1 MSDDNGMVTLNI
13 YNQPPPQLADETSAK
28 VNETNQGLNLNTD
41 RPQQNLKYYDNVRN
55 GPNYNINSAPRNNY
69 NKKNMQ
75 SSIDDSSSSTNNGQD
90 VPYASPYPP
99 QPVVNYQQMPY
110 QQAPMQPIGYATPVA
125 RPVVPYN
132 VPYTQPVIVQAKQP
146 VNNNTQP
153 RTIIIQQTEQR
164 KKKASEDCCTMCL
177 ASCAGAVAAC
187 CLLMLCCGG
196 GPGPHRGRRHGW

>member
-1 MSDDNGMVTLNI
+1 MTDDNGMVTLNI
-13 YNQPPPQLADETSAK
+13 YNQPPPQLADETTEDI
-28 VNETNQGLNLNTD
+28 NQTGQGLNLKTD

-69 NKKNMQ
+69 NKRNIQ
-75 SSIDDSSSSTNNGQD
+75 STIDDSSSSTNNGVN

-132 VPYTQPVIVQAKQP
+132 AGYTQPVIVQAKQP
-146 VNNNTQP
+146 VSNNTQP
-153 RTIIIQQTEQR
+153 RTIIIQERERR
-164 KKKASEDCCTMCL
+164 KKPEEDCCTVCL
-177 ASCAGAVAAC
+177 ASCAGCVAAC

-196 GPGPHRGRRHGW
+196 GGPGPRRGRGRW

>member
-13 YNQPPPQLADETSAK
+13 YNQPPPQLADETTEDI
-28 VNETNQGLNLNTD
+28 NQTGQGLNLKTD

-69 NKKNMQ
+69 NKRNIQ
-75 SSIDDSSSSTNNGQD
+75 STIDDSSSSTNNGVN

-132 VPYTQPVIVQAKQP
+132 AGYTQPVIVQAKQP
-146 VNNNTQP
+146 VSNNTQP
-153 RTIIIQQTEQR
+153 RTIIIQERERR
-164 KKKASEDCCTMCL
+164 KKPEEDCCTVCL
-177 ASCAGAVAAC
+177 ASCAGCVAAC

-196 GPGPHRGRRHGW
+196 GGPGPRRGRGRW

>member
-1 MSDDNGMVTLNI
+1 MTDDNGMVTLNI
-13 YNQPPPQLADETSAK
+13 YNQPPPQLADETTEDI
-28 VNETNQGLNLNTD
+28 NQTGQGLNLKTD

-69 NKKNMQ
+69 NKRNIQ
-75 SSIDDSSSSTNNGQD
+75 STIDDSSSSTNNGVN

-132 VPYTQPVIVQAKQP
+132 AGYTQPVIVQAKQP
-146 VNNNTQP
+146 VSNNTQP
-153 RTIIIQQTEQR
+153 RTIIIQERERR
-164 KKKASEDCCTMCL
+164 KKPEEDCCTVCL
-177 ASCAGAVAAC
+177 ASCAGCVAAC
-187 CLLMLCCGG
+187 CLLLLWCGG
-196 GPGPHRGRRHGW
+196 GVLGA

>member
-13 YNQPPPQLADETSAK
+13 YNQPPPQLADETTEDI
-28 VNETNQGLNLNTD
+28 NQTGQGLNLKTD

-69 NKKNMQ
+69 NKRNIQ
-75 SSIDDSSSSTNNGQD
+75 STIDDSSSSTNNGVN

-132 VPYTQPVIVQAKQP
+132 AGYTQPVIVQAKQP
-146 VNNNTQP
+146 VSNNTQP
-153 RTIIIQQTEQR
+153 RTIIIQERERR
-164 KKKASEDCCTMCL
+164 KKPEEDCCTVCL
-177 ASCAGAVAAC
+177 ASCAGCVAAC

-196 GPGPHRGRRHGW
+196 GPGPYHGRRHRW

>member
-1 MSDDNGMVTLNI
+1 MTDDNGMVTLNI
-13 YNQPPPQLADETSAK
+13 YNQPPQQLADETTEDI
-28 VNETNQGLNLNTD
+28 NQTGQGLNLKTD

-69 NKKNMQ
+69 NKRNIQ
-75 SSIDDSSSSTNNGQD
+75 STIDDSSSSTNNGVN

-132 VPYTQPVIVQAKQP
+132 AGYTQPVIVQAKQP
-146 VNNNTQP
+146 VSNNTQP
-153 RTIIIQQTEQR
+153 RTIIIQERERR
-164 KKKASEDCCTMCL
+164 KKPEEDCCTVCL
-177 ASCAGAVAAC
+177 ASCAGCVAAC

-196 GPGPHRGRRHGW
+196 GGPGPRRGRGRW